1 MNTIEAVDITQLGMV
16 LLVPIL
22 PLLAFIVTILLK
34 NQHTAAWVATAFSA
48 AILLVVGSLVVTH
61 WGAAGQYLSVPWVN
75 AGGFT
80 FNVGILLD
88 RLSLVMLAVV
98 AFIALLVNVF
108 SLEYMRNDK
117 AKGRYFAYLGLF
129 AFSMYG
135 IVLSSNLFLTFIFWE
150 LVGFSSYLLIGF
162 WYQDV
167 DPPKASFKAFVV
179 NRVGD
184 AGFLT
189 GLFVIFVFFKT
200 FELPQLWQEFAT
212 FGKPAAQFGI
222 SEGWLAVMGIGL
234 FLGAVGKSAQFPLQT
249 WLPDA
254 MAGPTPV
261 SALIHAA
268 TMVAAGVFMLVR
280 VFPLL
285 SVPVLDVIALV
296 GGLTAFMGA
305 FAAFAQHDIKKVL
318 AYSTVSQLGYM
329 VMSIGVGSPDAAFFH
344 LVTHAFFKASLF
356 LCAGSIIHHLH
367 HEPDPQDMR
376 GMGGLKKHMP
386 YTFAAFTIAMLALS
400 GLPFFSGYY
409 SKEAILSGTLEWV
422 TYNSIGGI
430 GWKAL
435 VPLMAFMSVF
445 MTAAYMGRQYFMVF
459 FGAPRWTVHQ
469 HKESWYVAVPV
480 LALAG
485 LSLWF
490 FYGLNPFHAEPFL
503 MQLLHYKG
511 SLGSEHL
518 INATVLGVVSV
529 VLALAGLGTAY
540 CIYGMGKGQKI
551 RQSARQHLG
560 GLSLH
565 HWYMDLI
572 QQKIIV
578 QPAQRLSA
586 ALYTIDKRYVDGV
599 VNFIGVFH
607 VVFSQILGWLDK
619 YLVDGVIRAITRLS
633 GTLGHLARSVQNG
646 RVQSYYVWAL
656 VGIVLVLI
664 ALL

>member
-1 MNTIEAVDITQLGMV
+1 
-16 LLVPIL
+16 
-22 PLLAFIVTILLK
+22 
-34 NQHTAAWVATAFSA
+34 
-48 AILLVVGSLVVTH
+48 
-61 WGAAGQYLSVPWVN
+61 
-75 AGGFT
+75 
-80 FNVGILLD
+80 
-88 RLSLVMLAVV
+88 
-98 AFIALLVNVF
+98 
-108 SLEYMRNDK
+108 
-117 AKGRYFAYLGLF
+117 
-129 AFSMYG
+129 
-135 IVLSSNLFLTFIFWE
+135 
-150 LVGFSSYLLIGF
+150 
-162 WYQDV
+162 
-167 DPPKASFKAFVV
+167 
-179 NRVGD
+179 
-184 AGFLT
+184 
-189 GLFVIFVFFKT
+189 
-200 FELPQLWQEFAT
+200 
-212 FGKPAAQFGI
+212 
-222 SEGWLAVMGIGL
+222 
-234 FLGAVGKSAQFPLQT
+234 
-249 WLPDA
+249 
-254 MAGPTPV
+254 
-261 SALIHAA
+261 
-268 TMVAAGVFMLVR
+268 
-280 VFPLL
+280 
-285 SVPVLDVIALV
+285 
-296 GGLTAFMGA
+296 
-305 FAAFAQHDIKKVL
+305 
-318 AYSTVSQLGYM
+318 
-329 VMSIGVGSPDAAFFH
+329 
-344 LVTHAFFKASLF
+344 
-356 LCAGSIIHHLH
+356 
-367 HEPDPQDMR
+367 
-376 GMGGLKKHMP
+376 
-386 YTFAAFTIAMLALS
+386 MLALS

-490 FYGLNPFHAEPFL
+490 FYGFNPFHAEPFL

-619 YLVDGVIRAITRLS
+619 YLVDGVIHAITRLS